1 MLKDITLGQYFPGNT
16 VAHKLDPRTKI
27 ILVIVYIVALFQANG
42 WAGYAA
48 VTGFTC
54 LCTALSKIRPAAMFK
69 GVKPMLFIIVL
80 ATVAGFFLIPYAMQ
94 RLQATT
100 VSVYTNLQPV
110 VASLVAFAV
119 GQSRLLSVVSHTA
132 RRSALTNLYK
142 TGMFDNREMMAISG
156 HKSERVF
163 EKYIKVGVSEQA
175 DRIYNKLKV
184 LKGGKNK
191 KVG

>member
-1 MLKDITLGQYFPGNT
+1 MELYP
-16 VAHKLDPRTKI
+16 
-27 ILVIVYIVALFQANG
+27 
-42 WAGYAA
+42 
-48 VTGFTC
+48 
-54 LCTALSKIRPAAMFK
+54 TALSRAEIRKEQLYQEMCKKEAKGEKFDAEKNKYFK
-69 GVKPMLFIIVL
+69 KMKAYAEEHNGSPLYMRDEDGNVL
-80 ATVAGFFLIPYAMQ
+80 MYKYELI
-94 RLQATT
+94 
-100 VSVYTNLQPV
+100 
-110 VASLVAFAV
+110 
-119 GQSRLLSVVSHTA
+119 VSHTA